1 MKYLLFPF
9 RFVYVIYTLVL
20 FVAIMFLLLP
30 FFVIASWGGPVRG
43 ANYMIRLCTLW
54 ADCWM
59 FLAGMPHCN
68 IFEVPHSFEK
78 PYIYVANHLSYIDAV
93 FLVKAIRKN
102 FRPLGRAETARVPIF
117 GFVYSRAIVTVDR
130 SDPKN
135 RAASVSRLKALL
147 RKGVSIFVFPEGTFN
162 MTPAPLKSFYDGAFR
177 IAIETGTPIK
187 PLLFLD
193 SYHRMHYS
201 HPASITPGRSRAVFL
216 EEIKVDG
223 YTIEQLPQLKAKVME
238 LMEKKLKEYKAAW
251 INS

>member
-30 FFVIASWGGPVRG
+30 FFIIASWGGPVRG

-59 FLAGMPHCN
+59 FLAGMPHRN

-223 YTIEQLPQLKAKVME
+223 YTIEQLPQLKTKVME
-238 LMEKKLKEYKAAW
+238 LMEKKLKEYRAAW

>member
-30 FFVIASWGGPVRG
+30 FFIIASWGGPVRG

-59 FLAGMPHCN
+59 FLAGMPHRN

>member
-30 FFVIASWGGPVRG
+30 FFIIASWGGPVRG

-59 FLAGMPHCN
+59 FLAGMPHRN
-68 IFEVPHSFEK
+68 IFEVPNSFEK

-223 YTIEQLPQLKAKVME
+223 YTIEQLPQLKTKVME

>member
-1 MKYLLFPF
+1 
-9 RFVYVIYTLVL
+9 
-20 FVAIMFLLLP
+20 
-30 FFVIASWGGPVRG
+30 
-43 ANYMIRLCTLW
+43 
-54 ADCWM
+54 M
-59 FLAGMPHCN
+59 FLAGMPHRN

-78 PYIYVANHLSYIDAV
+78 PYIYIANHLSYIDAV

-102 FRPLGRAETARVPIF
+102 FRPLGRTETARVPIF

-177 IAIETGTPIK
+177 IAIETDTPIK

-223 YTIEQLPQLKAKVME
+223 YTVEQLPQLKAKVME

>member
-9 RFVYVIYTLVL
+9 RFLYVIYTLAL
-20 FVAIMFLLLP
+20 FVAIMFILFP
-30 FFVIASWGGPVRG
+30 FFIVASWGGPVRG
-43 ANYMIRLCTLW
+43 ANYMIRLCTAW

-59 FLAGMPHCN
+59 FLVGMPHRN
-68 IFEVPHSFEK
+68 IFEVSHDFKK

-93 FLVKAIRKN
+93 LLVKSIRKN
-102 FRPLGRAETARVPIF
+102 FRPLGRAETAKIPLF
-117 GFVYSRAIVTVDR
+117 GFIYRRAIVTVDR

-162 MTPAPLKSFYDGAFR
+162 MTAAPLKSFYDGAFR

-193 SYHRMHYS
+193 AYHRMHYS
-201 HPASITPGRSRAVFL
+201 HPASIKPGQSRAVFL
-216 EEIKVDG
+216 EQINVEG
-223 YTIEQLPQLKAKVME
+223 YTLEQLPQLKARVMH
-238 LMEKKLKEYKAAW
+238 LMEEKLRSYHASW
-251 INS
+251 ISS